1 MRVPTAAPPCVLIV
15 EETAALRDLLETVL
29 DDAGYA
35 VLSACSLSDAAT
47 LLATRPCDLLLI
59 DLTAPPAADPF
70 AAVRALRDQAAP
82 RPVGLLT
89 TWTLSA
95 AEAERQGFAFL
106 VPMPFDLDRL
116 LFAVAASIA
125 QPLSPDQERQ
135 AHVVHRY
142 FAALEARDWDALLAL
157 CTNDI
162 RYVLPTPAPF
172 ATTLHGQAAF
182 RAYT

>member
-1 MRVPTAAPPCVLIV
+1 MRQPAASPTCVLIV
-15 EETAALRDLLETVL
+15 AETLAIRDLLETVL

-35 VLSACSLSDAAT
+35 VRCAGSLHDAPA
-47 LLATRPCDLLLI
+47 LLATQPCDLLL
-59 DLTAPPAADPF
+59 LELSAPPPDDPF
-70 AAVRALRDQAAP
+70 AAVRALRDRAAP

-106 VPMPFDLDRL
+106 APMPFDLDRL
-116 LFAVAASIA
+116 LLAVAVRIA

-135 AHVVHRY
+135 AHVVRRY

-157 CTNDI
+157 CMDDI

-182 RAYT
+182 RA